1 MPAEGSGGAQAER
14 DGILASLHATVGL
27 LAPRLDSIEAKVDAG
42 PQASIPWRAIHVVW
56 VPGALSASG
65 TVDYPDMWGPKDG
78 YHRDVRRISA
88 WGFTAGT
95 ITIYRNSASGE
106 QLGVF
111 TQTGSYTF
119 SGNAFLG
126 PRDRLIFVAAS
137 ITGNVQIAMTAVVV
151 ESAWWPVY
159 VA

>member
-1 MPAEGSGGAQAER
+1 MPAEGNGGAQAER
-14 DGILASLHATVGL
+14 DGSLASVHATVGL
-27 LAPRLDSIEAKVDAG
+27 LAPKIDAMASAAESG
-42 PQASIPWRAIHVVW
+42 PAPTIPWRAIHYVW

-65 TVDYPDMWGPKDG
+65 TVDYPDVWGPKDG
-78 YHRDVRRISA
+78 YHWDVRRISA

-111 TQTGSYTF
+111 TSTGSYTF

-137 ITGNVQIAMTAVVV
+137 ITGNVQIAMTAVEV
-151 ESAWWPVY
+151 ETAWWPVY
-159 VA
+159 LA